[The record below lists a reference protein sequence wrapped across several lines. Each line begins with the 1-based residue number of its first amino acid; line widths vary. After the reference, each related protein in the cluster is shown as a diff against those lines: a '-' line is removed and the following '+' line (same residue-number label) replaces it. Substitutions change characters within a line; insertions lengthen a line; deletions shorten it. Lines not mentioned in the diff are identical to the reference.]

1 MCGRGR
7 AREGCRKGGR
17 VSERQRGEKRAGGA
31 TRDDGDVQ
39 ETYKGKMKQGLR
51 DGEGTCE
58 WPNGENFVGGWLD
71 GKR

>member
-1 MCGRGR
+1 MGRAVQGRGAGR
-7 AREGCRKGGR
+7 GGR

-39 ETYKGKMKQGLR
+39 EMYKGKMKKGLR

-58 WPNGENFVGGWLD
+58 WPNGEKFVGGWLD